1 MGARK
6 CGALKGEMRPMK
18 SRGSQSPW
26 PGLQRHVEPGEAP
39 GSNVQGHD
47 PEKPQPTD
55 RYQRGR
61 TRRPTP
67 GPGQAGS
74 PAGRLSE
81 AGPADPLSRSPNK
94 RRSPVSKTGLI
105 CPSSTRRFRTNRGAK
120 FGNNLGTTP
129 VHTTATRQFHTHSE
143 GALGHAETLATA
155 WKNDR
160 RARYRPGYIAWPV
173 TSPHVTGRDTQPAW
187 LT

>member
-1 MGARK
+1 
-6 CGALKGEMRPMK
+6 MRPMK
-18 SRGSQSPW
+18 SRGSGCQSPW

-39 GSNVQGHD
+39 GSNIQGHD

-67 GPGQAGS
+67 SPGQAGS

-81 AGPADPLSRSPNK
+81 ASPADPLSRSPNK

-105 CPSSTRRFRTNRGAK
+105 CPLFHPPFQDKSGCEIWEQ
-120 FGNNLGTTP
+120 FGNNPGPHHQSEAIL
-129 VHTTATRQFHTHSE
+129 HTAS
-143 GALGHAETLATA
+143 G
-155 WKNDR
+155 
-160 RARYRPGYIAWPV
+160 RARACGNPGTRLGKRPQ
-173 TSPHVTGRDTQPAW
+173 GR
-187 LT
+187 

>member
-1 MGARK
+1 MGAQK
-6 CGALKGEMRPMK
+6 YNALKGEMRPMK
-18 SRGSQSPW
+18 SRGSGCQSPW

-39 GSNVQGHD
+39 GSNIQGHD

-81 AGPADPLSRSPNK
+81 ASPADPLSRSPNK

-105 CPSSTRRFRTNRGAK
+105 CPSFTRLFRTNRGAK

-129 VHTTATRQFHTHSE
+129 VHTTKARRFYTPPL
-143 GALGHAETLATA
+143 AVLGRAATLATA
-155 WKNDR
+155 LENGH
-160 RARYRPGYIAWPV
+160 RAGNRPGSVA
-173 TSPHVTGRDTQPAW
+173 
-187 LT
+187 